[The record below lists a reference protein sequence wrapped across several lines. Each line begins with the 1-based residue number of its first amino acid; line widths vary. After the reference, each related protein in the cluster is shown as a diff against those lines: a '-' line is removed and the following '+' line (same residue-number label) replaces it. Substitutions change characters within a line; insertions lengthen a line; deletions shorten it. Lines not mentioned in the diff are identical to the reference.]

1 MNRNTLKFELA
12 DSFFKTPHSM
22 EDITASMKMWNNI
35 NKDSSYMQNIWN
47 VSKGFSY
54 MQNISG
60 ITTSAVAAM
69 QSPLKMTM
77 PIDTTQNLLKSVAGI
92 QTILANARLPKTVD
106 LISTIQKILPAIDN
120 TWRMPTID
128 WEWVTQNIDS
138 VKDFDKSNL
147 DEIITEDVYAELEES
162 VQDAI
167 ISGDSQKNIEARY
180 GEWKAKHPLLA
191 DIYLLLIPIILT
203 VLFDLIGDFVN
214 GVFSKPSKVYEEPKA
229 TSNIVVNVSGEQNV
243 TIVNEV
249 PYYYEIL
256 CTDPETGEE
265 KTGYVYKN
273 NIEIVN
279 DEEK

>member
-1 MNRNTLKFELA
+1 M
-12 DSFFKTPHSM
+12 
-22 EDITASMKMWNNI
+22 
-35 NKDSSYMQNIWN
+35 
-47 VSKGFSY
+47 
-54 MQNISG
+54 
-60 ITTSAVAAM
+60 
-69 QSPLKMTM
+69 
-77 PIDTTQNLLKSVAGI
+77 
-92 QTILANARLPKTVD
+92 
-106 LISTIQKILPAIDN
+106 
-120 TWRMPTID
+120 
-128 WEWVTQNIDS
+128 
-138 VKDFDKSNL
+138 

-265 KTGYVYKN
+265 KTGYIYKN

>member
-12 DSFFKTPHSM
+12 DSFFKTQHSM
-22 EDITASMKMWNNI
+22 EDITASMKVWNNI

-69 QSPLKMTM
+69 RSPLKMTM

-203 VLFDLIGDFVN
+203 SRSSCLHSSTV
-214 GVFSKPSKVYEEPKA
+214 
-229 TSNIVVNVSGEQNV
+229 
-243 TIVNEV
+243 
-249 PYYYEIL
+249 
-256 CTDPETGEE
+256 E
-265 KTGYVYKN
+265 KYGLYPISVAS
-273 NIEIVN
+273 
-279 DEEK
+279 

>member
-1 MNRNTLKFELA
+1 MSRNTLGFGLP
-12 DSFFKTPHSM
+12 DSFFKTQHIIKN
-22 EDITASMKMWNNI
+22 ITASMEVWNNI
-35 NKDSSYMQNIWN
+35 NKD
-47 VSKGFSY
+47 FSY

-60 ITTSAVAAM
+60 ITSAVAAM
-69 QSPLKMTM
+69 QSSLKIAI
-77 PIDTTQNLLKSVAGI
+77 PIDTTQNLLKSVASI
-92 QTILANARLPKTVD
+92 QTILTNVQLPKTVD
-106 LISTIQKILPAIDN
+106 LIPSIQKILPAIDSN
-120 TWRMPTID
+120 WKMPTID
-128 WEWVTQNIDS
+128 WEWLTQNIDS
-138 VKDFDKSNL
+138 VKDFDESNL
-147 DEIITEDVYAELEES
+147 DEIITEDVYEELEVS

-180 GEWKAKHPLLA
+180 GEWKAQHPLLA

-203 VLFDLIGDFVN
+203 ALFNLIDNLAN
-214 GVFSKPSKVYEEPKA
+214 GVFLRPSKVYEEPKA
-229 TSNIVVNVSGEQNV
+229 TSNTVVNVSVKQNV

-256 CTDPETGEE
+256 YTDPETGEE